1 MEYNNK
7 VLKLGGDFTMSS
19 TSYKKEIEEEGVE
32 KVSKNKPDRIRIEKI
47 K

>member
-19 TSYKKEIEEEGVE
+19 TSYKKEIEEE
-32 KVSKNKPDRIRIEKI
+32 DD
-47 K
+47 